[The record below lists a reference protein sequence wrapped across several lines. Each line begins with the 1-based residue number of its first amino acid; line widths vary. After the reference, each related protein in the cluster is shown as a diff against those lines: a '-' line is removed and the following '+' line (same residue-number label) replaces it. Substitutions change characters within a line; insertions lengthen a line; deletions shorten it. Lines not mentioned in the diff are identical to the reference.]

1 MFKVLQKKNTISN
14 RLSHA
19 FIKKNYIILVYVILF
34 LYTSITLFADLTPI
48 NIIDTNDINIPNIEI
63 KSPSGVDSVI
73 TFYSADSMI
82 VKLKEKK
89 TILIGNAKIE
99 FKQQEL
105 TASII
110 EIDFNT
116 SIITANFTR
125 DSNGVA
131 EGVPRMKDGSEEY
144 FGEQLTF
151 NMKTGTGIIKMA
163 ETKMGEG
170 FYFGEVISK
179 VSKHEMLIKDGYYTT
194 CDAPHPHYHFGASK
208 MKMQIGEKLF
218 AENLTLYVEDIP
230 IITLP
235 FNLYL
240 PMQKGR
246 RSGLIVPSFYFSNSR
261 GVVFQNF
268 GYYWAASDYWDTKF
282 TADIYSK
289 GGFILNNQTQ
299 WTLKN
304 VFSGNSNISFGNS
317 RYNFSDPFSKEWKLI
332 LNHNHTLTPFESAS
346 INLNFASQDFN
357 RNTSTNLN
365 TRIEQNIRSSA
376 QYSRTFENGVN
387 ASLSF
392 QNDQN
397 IITSEYTG
405 SVPLSV
411 SVPQVQFVKKYF
423 NVPRNNWYSW
433 VRDISFA
440 YRGNTQYNFNKRIGP
455 INSYQSDTGTIYDTV
470 FNTQSAGYV
479 THSPTLMISPK
490 FGHFNVNPNV
500 NFSANNYF
508 RRIIKTFNAE
518 DSSVIENFERGFF
531 TEYNYSFGIGT
542 STRFY
547 GIADERRKLF
557 WLISPNLIGAKAI
570 RHTYQP
576 SINFNYTPDFS
587 TDKHSF
593 YGRYFDER
601 QGREIMYSHFEQE
614 GGSHASTSLQKRL
627 AYSDMHSIEIKRQ
640 GKDTLPDENIELMR
654 LTFSLS
660 HNFAADSMNYSDIAM
675 TFRTPA
681 LKIVDFSGN
690 ANFTLYDEIKT
701 DRDNYVRTNNFL
713 MSNGK
718 GLARL
723 TNIGFNL
730 STSFSNS
737 GFSSPS
743 SLFEQQSDTND
754 FSILSEN
761 IDTNTTL
768 GQRFLRSDYKE
779 SSVDY
784 WGNNSPGFNRI
795 NIPWSINLG
804 LTFSY
809 NRFTLDRI
817 NRRLDLNTSFNFT
830 LAETWKLSTGFQ
842 YDFINEKLI
851 TPQLN
856 LTKDFHCWDLT
867 TSWYPS
873 GYNAGFYF
881 RFGIKSA
888 QLRDMKIE
896 KRDSPIFR

>member
-1 MFKVLQKKNTISN
+1 MKNIMF
-14 RLSHA
+14 
-19 FIKKNYIILVYVILF
+19 FICVF
-34 LYTSITLFADLTPI
+34 LCFLFANLLLLAQPRAI
-48 NIIDTNDINIPNIEI
+48 NITDTTDTLSPNLEI
-63 KSPSGVDSVI
+63 KSPSGVDSI
-73 TFYSADSMI
+73 IIFYAADTMI
-82 VKLKEKK
+82 VKINEKK
-89 TILIGNAKIE
+89 TILFGNAKIE

-131 EGVPRMKDGSEEY
+131 VGVPKMKDGGEEY

-151 NMKTGTGIIKMA
+151 NMKTGTGVIKMA
-163 ETKMGEG
+163 ETQMGEG

-179 VSKHEMLIKDGYYTT
+179 VAKSEMHIKDGYYTT
-194 CDAPHPHYHFGASK
+194 CDAPHPHYYFGASK
-208 MKMQIGEKLF
+208 MKMLVGEKLF

-230 IITLP
+230 ILTLP
-235 FNLYL
+235 FSLYL

-246 RSGLIVPSFYFSNSR
+246 KSGLIVPSFYFSNSR

-268 GYYWAASDYWDTKF
+268 GYYWAASDYWDTKI
-282 TADIYSK
+282 TTDIYTK
-289 GGFILNNQTQ
+289 GGFLINNQTQ

-304 VFSGNSNISFGNS
+304 VFSGNGGISFGNT
-317 RYNFSDPFSKEWKLI
+317 RYNFDDPFSKEWKFN
-332 LNHNHTLTPFESAS
+332 LNHNHTLTPFENAS

-397 IITSEYTG
+397 IVTSEYTG

-411 SVPQVQFVKKYF
+411 SVPQTQFIKKLF
-423 NVPRNNWYSW
+423 NVPMNNWYSW

-440 YRGNTQYNFNKRIGP
+440 YRGNTKYNFNKRIAV
-455 INSYQSDTGTIYDTV
+455 NSYLSEADTMVYDTT
-470 FNTQSAGYV
+470 FDTQSAGYV
-479 THSPTLMISPK
+479 EHSPTLTISPK
-490 FGHFNVNPNV
+490 FGYFNINPSINL
-500 NFSANNYF
+500 NANNYF
-508 RRIIKTFNAE
+508 RRIIKTYNIE
-518 DSSVIENFERGFF
+518 DSSVLENFQTGFF

-542 STRFY
+542 STRIY

-557 WLISPNLIGAKAI
+557 GFINPNLIGAKAI

-576 SINFNYTPDFS
+576 SVNFSYTPDFS
-587 TDKHSF
+587 TNKHSF
-593 YGRYFDER
+593 YGMYFDEV
-601 QGREIMYSHFEQE
+601 QQREIKYSHFEKE
-614 GGSHASTSLQKRL
+614 GGSHASSSLQKRMS
-627 AYSDMHSIEIKRQ
+627 YSDMHSIEIKRQ
-640 GKDTLPDENIELMR
+640 GKDTLPDENIELLR
-654 LTFSLS
+654 LTMSLS
-660 HNFAADSMNYSDIAM
+660 HNFAADSMNYSDLAM

-681 LKIVDFSGN
+681 LKVVDFSGS
-690 ANFTLYDEIKT
+690 ANFTLYDEIKN
-701 DRDNYVRTNNFL
+701 DRDNYIRVNQL
-713 MSNGK
+713 LISNGK
-718 GLARL
+718 GIARL

-730 STSFSNS
+730 STSFSSS
-737 GFSSPS
+737 GFSSPT
-743 SLFEQQSDTND
+743 SLIED
-754 FSILSEN
+754 N
-761 IDTNTTL
+761 IDTNETAITDTDITL
-768 GQRFLRSDYKE
+768 GQRFLRSEHQEKHI
-779 SSVDY
+779 DY
-784 WGNNSPGFNRI
+784 WGNNSCGHSNI
-795 NIPWSINLG
+795 NIPWDIRFG

-809 NRFTLDRI
+809 NRATLDRI

-830 LAETWKLSTGFQ
+830 LADTWKLSTGFQ

-867 TSWYPS
+867 ASWYPS

>member
-1 MFKVLQKKNTISN
+1 MWMKLGKM
-14 RLSHA
+14 
-19 FIKKNYIILVYVILF
+19 FIKLEKKSYILFVYVIF
-34 LYTSITLFADLTPI
+34 FLFANSLLFAQPRTINTTDTN
-48 NIIDTNDINIPNIEI
+48 NIIDTNNIPRIEI

-73 TFYSADSMI
+73 TFYAADRML
-82 VKLKEKK
+82 VKVNEKK
-89 TILIGNAKIE
+89 TILIGNAKIQ

-105 TASII
+105 TADII

-131 EGVPRMKDGSEEY
+131 VGVPKMKDGGEEY

-151 NMKTGTGIIKMA
+151 NMKTGTGVIKMA

-170 FYFGEVISK
+170 FYFGEVIAK
-179 VSKHEMLIKDGYYTT
+179 VAKNEMHIKDGYYTT

-208 MKMQIGEKLF
+208 MKMLVGEKLF

-230 IITLP
+230 ILTIP
-235 FNLYL
+235 FSLYL
-240 PMQKGR
+240 PMEKGR

-261 GVVFQNF
+261 GVVFQNL

-282 TADIYSK
+282 TTDIYTK
-289 GGFILNNQTQ
+289 GGFLINNQTQ
-299 WTLKN
+299 WSLKN
-304 VFSGNSNISFGNS
+304 VFNGNGGISFGNT
-317 RYNFSDPFSKEWKLI
+317 RYNFEDPFSKEWKLN

-365 TRIEQNIRSSA
+365 NRIEQNIRSAA

-397 IITSEYTG
+397 IITSEYAG

-411 SVPQVQFVKKYF
+411 SVPQVQFIRKLF
-423 NVPRNNWYSW
+423 NVPMNNWYSW

-440 YRGNTQYNFNKRIGP
+440 YRGNTQYNFNKKIGSV
-455 INSYQSDTGTIYDTV
+455 NSYIDPVADTLVYDTI
-470 FNTQSAGYV
+470 FNTQSAGYIA
-479 THSPTLMISPK
+479 HSPTLTISPK
-490 FGHFNVNPNV
+490 FGYFNVNPSVSFN
-500 NFSANNYF
+500 ANNYF
-508 RRIIKTFNAE
+508 RKVIKTYNTE
-518 DSSVIENFERGFF
+518 DSSVIENFQTGFF

-542 STRFY
+542 STRLY
-547 GIADERRKLF
+547 GIANERHKLF
-557 WLISPNLIGAKAI
+557 GFINPTLIGAKAI

-576 SINFNYTPDFS
+576 SVNFSYTPDFS
-587 TDKHSF
+587 TDRHSF
-593 YGRYFDER
+593 YGRYFDEK
-601 QGREIMYSHFEQE
+601 QQREVKYSHFEKE
-614 GGSHASTSLQKRL
+614 GGSHASSSLQKRIS
-627 AYSDMHSIEIKRQ
+627 YSDMHSIEIKRQ
-640 GKDTLPDENIELMR
+640 GKDTLPDENIELLR
-654 LTFSLS
+654 LTMSLS
-660 HNFAADSMNYSDIAM
+660 HNFAADSMKYSDLAM

-681 LKIVDFSGN
+681 LKVIDFSGS
-690 ANFTLYDEIKT
+690 ANFTLYDEIKN
-701 DRDNYVRTNNFL
+701 DKDNYVRINQFL
-713 MSNGK
+713 ISNGK

-730 STSFSNS
+730 STSFSSS
-737 GFSSPS
+737 GFSSPTS
-743 SLFEQQSDTND
+743 QIEQQ
-754 FSILSEN
+754 
-761 IDTNTTL
+761 IDTNENTTIDTNITL
-768 GQRFLRSDYKE
+768 GQRFLRSDHKE
-779 SSVDY
+779 KNVDY
-784 WGNNSPGFNRI
+784 WGNNSHGHSNI

-809 NRFTLDRI
+809 NRATLDRI
-817 NRRLDLNTSFNFT
+817 SRRLDLNTSFNFT
-830 LAETWKLSTGFQ
+830 LADTWKASTGFQ

-867 TSWYPS
+867 ASWYPT
-873 GYNAGFYF
+873 GYNAGFYL